1 MLAFVTFS
9 SNLKGLQHKF
19 DYSKRLSK
27 KDRPDSRPKHPTIP
41 WTRKFW
47 LNAVVSGNQNTTL
60 QTTSFN
66 ERLLHNESERIGKV
80 LRPVVPI
87 LMGSSADLERCQKI
101 AAACKQ
107 LGLDTELRIAS
118 AHKIPERLL
127 DIVKTYEADARPKV
141 YIAVAGRSNALSG
154 VLDCAVSAPVISCP
168 PYSDSY
174 GGADLFSSIRMPSG
188 VAPAYISEP
197 GSAALFAAKILAI
210 YDERIREK
218 VQELQAAYRER
229 LYVEDVD
236 LKTKSYVPKI
246 RALREQCL
254 SITSL
259 PGNLHK
265 KQGKV
270 RDQYEGTEYMILI
283 TTDRQSAFD
292 RVLASIPFKGQ
303 VLNQTSAW
311 WFERTKH
318 IIPNHLVA
326 VPHPYITIAKK
337 CQPFPIEFVVRGY
350 ITGSTET
357 SLWKNYEKGIRHY
370 CGITF
375 PDGLVKNQKLE
386 ENVLTP
392 TTKETNDR
400 PISPEEI
407 VAEKWM
413 TKEEFEYCKRAALE
427 LFAFG
432 QQVAR
437 EHGLILV
444 DTKYEFGRDKD
455 GNILVIDE
463 MHTPDSSRYWL
474 SHSYEERMSQGKEPE
489 NIDKE
494 FLRLWFR
501 DHCDPY
507 HDTVLPEA
515 PEELV
520 VELSRRYIMLYEL
533 ITWQN
538 FEWDLDAAS
547 SLWEAKEYVSAF
559 KKTSC
564 GYYVTTVATFIPLL
578 SSSHF
583 VGIVGLLVTQLLVL
597 NILINFLLSIFC
609 DPGGV
614 PNSWKPSE
622 SMKNIRG
629 SWSRTVQW
637 VQTEETGDMQSV
649 LTWEFKRNGA
659 PRFCRYC
666 ATYKPDRTHHCRS
679 CKRCILK
686 MDHHCPWIN
695 NCVGFY
701 NQKFFILFVYYAFL
715 GCLFVSVT
723 GVVTL
728 KRALF
733 IIGEEEGK
741 QVVSAAFVVICY
753 CLEERL

>member
-1 MLAFVTFS
+1 MVAFVTSS
-9 SNLKGLQHKF
+9 SNLNGLVHKF
-19 DYSKRLSK
+19 DSSGKFYSLDRRIARLCRSN
-27 KDRPDSRPKHPTIP
+27 IP
-41 WTRKFW
+41 RNRKVW
-47 LNAVVSGNQNTTL
+47 YSSVVSDNQNTR
-60 QTTSFN
+60 QTTTTTSSN
-66 ERLLHNESERIGKV
+66 EHFIPTQNNENVDKQ

-87 LMGSSADLERCQKI
+87 LMGSGADIDRCQKI
-101 AAACKQ
+101 ADACKR
-107 LGLDTELRIAS
+107 LGLDAEMRVAS

-127 DIVKTYEADARPKV
+127 DIVKAYEADPRPKV

-154 VLDCAVSAPVISCP
+154 VLDCAVSSPVISCP
-168 PYSDSY
+168 PYSDSF

-218 VQELQAAYRER
+218 VQELQAANRER

-236 LKTKSYVPKI
+236 LKTKSYIPMI
-246 RALREQCL
+246 RSQRENCL

-259 PGNLHK
+259 PGNLSK

-270 RDQYEGTEYMILI
+270 RDQYEGKDYLVLI

-303 VLNQTSAW
+303 VLNRTSAW

-326 VPHPYITIAKK
+326 VPHPNVTIAKK

-357 SLWKNYEKGIRHY
+357 SLWKNYEKGVRNY

-375 PDGLVKNQKLE
+375 PDGLLKNQKLK

-392 TTKETNDR
+392 TTKEENDR

-413 TKEEFEYCKRAALE
+413 TREDFEYCKRAALE
-427 LFAFG
+427 LFSFG
-432 QQVAR
+432 QKVAK

-474 SHSYEERMSQGKEPE
+474 AHSYEERMSQGKEPE

-507 HDTVLPEA
+507 HDAVLPQA

-520 VELSRRYIMLYEL
+520 VELSRKYIMLYEL

-538 FEWDLDAAS
+538 FLCDVSGNATR
-547 SLWEAKEYVSAF
+547 SLWEAV
-559 KKTSC
+559 
-564 GYYVTTVATFIPLL
+564 
-578 SSSHF
+578 
-583 VGIVGLLVTQLLVL
+583 
-597 NILINFLLSIFC
+597 
-609 DPGGV
+609 
-614 PNSWKPSE
+614 KP
-622 SMKNIRG
+622 
-629 SWSRTVQW
+629 
-637 VQTEETGDMQSV
+637 
-649 LTWEFKRNGA
+649 
-659 PRFCRYC
+659 YC
-666 ATYKPDRTHHCRS
+666 
-679 CKRCILK
+679 
-686 MDHHCPWIN
+686 
-695 NCVGFY
+695 
-701 NQKFFILFVYYAFL
+701 
-715 GCLFVSVT
+715 
-723 GVVTL
+723 
-728 KRALF
+728 
-733 IIGEEEGK
+733 
-741 QVVSAAFVVICY
+741 
-753 CLEERL
+753 